1 MKVLGIDIGGT
12 GIKGAVVDTK
22 KGHLVTDRLR
32 LLTPEPATPDAVAR
46 TVAEIVKHFEWT
58 DPIGCTYPGVVKGG
72 TVHTAANLDKGWIG
86 VDASALIGDATGCE
100 VTVLND
106 ADAAGLAE
114 AAHGAARGQKGV
126 VMAITLGTGIGSAL
140 LNDGRLVPNTELGH
154 LELKGGDAEKW
165 AAASVRERLELD
177 WDEWAARVDDYL
189 LLVERLFWPDLF
201 VIGGGVAKKPDRF
214 IPKLTCSTKV
224 VPARLQN
231 AAGIVGAAMSVH
243 GSHGEDGGK
252 HERAKKGDRKKH
264 RRG

>member
-32 LLTPEPATPDAVAR
+32 LLTPEPATPDTVAT

-58 DPIGCTYPGVVKGG
+58 DAIGCTFPGVVKDG
-72 TVHTAANLDKGWIG
+72 TIHTAANVDESWLG
-86 VDASALIGDATGCE
+86 VDASKVIGDATGCRT
-100 VTVLND
+100 TVLND

-114 AAHGAARGQKGV
+114 VAHGAAREQRGV
-126 VMAITLGTGIGSAL
+126 VMMLTLGTGIGSAL
-140 LNDGRLVPNTELGH
+140 FIDGRLVPNTELGH
-154 LELKGGDAEKW
+154 LTLNGGDAEKW
-165 AAASVRERLELD
+165 AASSVRERLELD

-189 LLVERLFWPDLF
+189 HLVERLFWPDLF
-201 VIGGGVAKKPDRF
+201 VLGGGVAKKADRF
-214 IPKLTCSTKV
+214 IPKLTCATKV

-243 GSHGEDGGK
+243 HV
-252 HERAKKGDRKKH
+252 AKKDDSAKKSKKH
-264 RRG
+264 